1 MFTPNTVPLSLS
13 SLLYVK
19 LYFLAGKTENSP
31 LRIILSPYRFINIFQ
46 DYTEIFN
53 GIQMEALKPITL

>member
-1 MFTPNTVPLSLS
+1 MT
-13 SLLYVK
+13 
-19 LYFLAGKTENSP
+19 LYFWAGNAENVP